1 MDTEFRHLDMTTK
14 IKLLYALCEY
24 RLDAEDAA
32 EQTKVWL
39 FSCIMR
45 PIAHNS

>member
-1 MDTEFRHLDMTTK
+1 MTTK

-32 EQTKVWL
+32 EQTKV
-39 FSCIMR
+39 
-45 PIAHNS
+45 